1 MRAPVGEVVVIDGL
15 VCKEYAGKTN
25 IHLTKMARVL
35 TELGTQQA
43 EGFGREFKEFL
54 QKEEEGGTGDAEVVV
69 GRYSLVVLERGC
81 LCAWAATPEHD
92 WTPANVPVE
101 S

>member
-1 MRAPVGEVVVIDGL
+1 MVLEAPTGLLQINMYGWDEMSALCLPVGEVVVIDGL

-43 EGFGREFKEFL
+43 EDFGRECKEFL
-54 QKEEEGGTGDAEVVV
+54 QKEEEGGTGT
-69 GRYSLVVLERGC
+69 RRLL
-81 LCAWAATPEHD
+81 
-92 WTPANVPVE
+92 
-101 S
+101 